1 MPTAPTVLIHYPGRA
16 LVFVILQQHHKPS
29 KTYDKYR
36 ANLALV
42 SRRLA
47 IRQHHLDL
55 MGTEEYSFTL
65 SSTQTSEQVSKAVTH
80 FTSPR
85 YASATQRRRAS
96 GFCFERFSS
105 LPLPDTSG
113 QAASL
118 FKVFLTCS
126 ARVPVFELLY
136 WHVALCTFHSR
147 KKKTASKDEFRYT
160 DMHLSRFICLFFW
173 TAGVGH
179 IYFFSFDIYLSII
192 FFLEI

>member
-29 KTYDKYR
+29 KTDDKYR

-147 KKKTASKDEFRYT
+147 KKKQLLRMNLDI
-160 DMHLSRFICLFFW
+160 LICIYRDSY
-173 TAGVGH
+173 A
-179 IYFFSFDIYLSII
+179 YFFGRRVQVISIFSVLIYIYR
-192 FFLEI
+192 

>member
-29 KTYDKYR
+29 KKDDKYR

-126 ARVPVFELLY
+126 AQGAGVR
-136 WHVALCTFHSR
+136 VALLARCVVHLPFKE
-147 KKKTASKDEFRYT
+147 KKQLLRMNLDI
-160 DMHLSRFICLFFW
+160 LICIYRDSYAYFFDGGCRSYLFFQ
-173 TAGVGH
+173 
-179 IYFFSFDIYLSII
+179 F
-192 FFLEI
+192 